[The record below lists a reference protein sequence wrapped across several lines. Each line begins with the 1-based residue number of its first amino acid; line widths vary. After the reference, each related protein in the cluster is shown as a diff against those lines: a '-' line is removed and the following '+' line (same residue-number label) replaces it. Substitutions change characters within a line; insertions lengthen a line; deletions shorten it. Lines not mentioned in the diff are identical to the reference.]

1 VEDALIILVLTLV
14 LLLLLQNQLLL
25 FLMMKAATV
34 DSIQELKLETLVM
47 EIGAS
52 ILAMEM
58 VAIKDT
64 ILAMAINTLLYLDLE
79 VASMCVKT
87 NLTDVG

>member
-14 LLLLLQNQLLL
+14 QLLQLQNQLLL

-52 ILAMEM
+52 IQAMEM
-58 VAIKDT
+58 VAIKVT

-79 VASMCVKT
+79 VASMFVKT